1 MQRLVFLIFDIIS
14 EMPRHRDAVQ
24 DVRDC
29 QDGLR
34 PVLAEPSWIRA
45 GG

>member
-1 MQRLVFLIFDIIS
+1 MQRLVFFILNIIS

-34 PVLAEPSWIRA
+34 PVLAEPSWI
-45 GG
+45 